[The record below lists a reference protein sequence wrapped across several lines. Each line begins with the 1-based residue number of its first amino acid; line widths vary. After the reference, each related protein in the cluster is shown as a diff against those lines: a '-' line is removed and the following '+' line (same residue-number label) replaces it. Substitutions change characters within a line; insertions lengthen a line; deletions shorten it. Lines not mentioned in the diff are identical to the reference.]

1 MNNINESTVE
11 NFIEILKRHEKMT
24 NVFNPWKDFD
34 ETYDLDNNA
43 VKIRCQN
50 LKNYLTSR
58 KNVKYVL
65 IAEAPGYQGCHFSGI
80 PMTSERI
87 FKKYNLHDMERSSCK
102 DKLKHI
108 LHFFLM

>member
-1 MNNINESTVE
+1 MKVLIE

-50 LKNYLTSR
+50 LKKLSYIKKKCKICFNCRSTGISR
-58 KNVKYVL
+58 MSFFRN
-65 IAEAPGYQGCHFSGI
+65 S
-80 PMTSERI
+80 
-87 FKKYNLHDMERSSCK
+87 HD
-102 DKLKHI
+102 
-108 LHFFLM
+108 F

>member
-43 VKIRCQN
+43 VKIRCKICFN
-50 LKNYLTSR
+50 CRSTGISR
-58 KNVKYVL
+58 MSFFRN
-65 IAEAPGYQGCHFSGI
+65 S
-80 PMTSERI
+80 
-87 FKKYNLHDMERSSCK
+87 HD
-102 DKLKHI
+102 
-108 LHFFLM
+108 F